1 MSEKPFVKLF
11 TPCPKCGQDPTPTNK
26 DGRCGKCGAWQVIAL
41 EEVSPVRLGR
51 NCVVCGEWFDL
62 MGLGDNR
69 TICPE
74 CCEAIKG
81 IKVNCKR
88 NWVAGS
94 KGGKPNHYKDE
105 NERTL

>member
-1 MSEKPFVKLF
+1 MSTDAKSF
-11 TPCPKCGQDPTPTNK
+11 TPCPSCGEDPNPITK
-26 DGRCGKCGAWQVIAL
+26 DGRCGHCGKWLFYVI
-41 EEVSPVRLGR
+41 EVDESTMHCGR
-51 NCVVCGEWFDL
+51 NCMVCGENFEL
-62 MGLGDNR
+62 GGYGDNR

-74 CCEAIKG
+74 CCEVIKG

-94 KGGKPNHYKDE
+94 KGGEPNHYKDE